1 MTWRLTGFLLAIGTA
16 PALAGISHL
25 DGEYR
30 PRGSDWDCAE
40 IGTPGGAVSLR
51 ENRYRGIES
60 TCHITATVAVREIE
74 AVIGD
79 FVCGT
84 GADVWSERRILMPT
98 EEAGLIILADG
109 RVLELE
115 RCPTGE

>member
-1 MTWRLTGFLLAIGTA
+1 MVWRFTGFLLAIGAA
-16 PALAGISHL
+16 PALAGTSQF

-40 IGTPGGAVSLR
+40 IGAPGGAISLR

-60 TCHITATVAVREIE
+60 TCHITATVNVRDMDAV
-74 AVIGD
+74 VGD
-79 FVCGT
+79 FLCST
-84 GADVWSERRILMPT
+84 GADVWTERRILMPA
-98 EEAGLIILADG
+98 EDGGLILLADG

-115 RCPTGE
+115 RCPASE